1 MATVNNTAMDT
12 GVVMFFKLAF
22 SVPLDIQVL
31 SEVEQLGQKEDL
43 FLIFSGISIVLS
55 TVATPV
61 GIPIN
66 SAQTVSYTH
75 LTLPTIQL

>member
-1 MATVNNTAMDT
+1 MSQSCFIHASTDGHLGCFHIMATVNNTAMDT

-43 FLIFSGISIVLS
+43 FLIF
-55 TVATPV
+55 
-61 GIPIN
+61 
-66 SAQTVSYTH
+66 
-75 LTLPTIQL
+75 